1 MNAQYVLTGVIIL
14 GIIFFGSQA
23 ARAYGT
29 PAGRVRPPTPT

>member
-14 GIIFFGSQA
+14 GIILASSQA